1 MYEDVE
7 RHHQG
12 TETETQE
19 EMNYKHRIVCNLDDA
34 WIIQERTPEGEWM
47 SIHHCEL
54 KGEKGYYEA
63 KAWLQRKEESK

>member
-1 MYEDVE
+1 
-7 RHHQG
+7 
-12 TETETQE
+12 
-19 EMNYKHRIVCNLDDA
+19 MNYKHRIVCNLDDA